1 MTHSKKNKPIE
12 ANSEVAQIWRLG
24 YKDFKAVIITMLN
37 EIKESILVI
46 SENTEK
52 SQQRNSIKKNQ
63 MEHKKQES
71 SYKLRKI
78 L

>member
-37 EIKESILVI
+37 KIKESSLVI

-52 SQQRNSIKKNQ
+52 SQQRNSIKTNQ

-71 SYKLRKI
+71 
-78 L
+78 

>member
-1 MTHSKKNKPIE
+1 
-12 ANSEVAQIWRLG
+12 
-24 YKDFKAVIITMLN
+24 MLN